1 MKSKKNPEIVVT
13 ALICFG
19 LMMLVLWAY
28 YSAVFGKKEPEQ
40 KKEISVVLYYA
51 GNDGWESL
59 MEGMRQAEEDFA
71 VNINYVMVKEG
82 MTKEEQTELVRQ
94 EVEKGAQG
102 ILLAAMDATVMP
114 QEFQGENVQVPVI
127 VVESSVDA
135 AAYPFFSA
143 DNTEMGRMLGRE
155 LLTDFAD
162 KESIKVAVVEEF
174 MERDSV
180 RDRAA
185 GLREVLS
192 EGVEFVVL
200 QRENKEEELPVYLER
215 AIKGMNIDAVVALS
229 KEPLQ
234 VLGEMQIEVLVD
246 KKVYGIG
253 NTASTVAA
261 LDKGRVEKL
270 VFQNE
275 FNIGYLSVEALVKES
290 ISFLKEH
297 QSFSPKII
305 LIAPPVLGEDMP
317 NSCFADEFDAESV
330 AKSYRLAEIY
340 EQIAKKYQCAF
351 LNAAMFAPVSSADSL
366 HLSAESHAAFASSV
380 YECIINLEKII

>member
-1 MKSKKNPEIVVT
+1 
-13 ALICFG
+13 
-19 LMMLVLWAY
+19 
-28 YSAVFGKKEPEQ
+28 
-40 KKEISVVLYYA
+40 
-51 GNDGWESL
+51 
-59 MEGMRQAEEDFA
+59 
-71 VNINYVMVKEG
+71 
-82 MTKEEQTELVRQ
+82 
-94 EVEKGAQG
+94 
-102 ILLAAMDATVMP
+102 
-114 QEFQGENVQVPVI
+114 
-127 VVESSVDA
+127 
-135 AAYPFFSA
+135 
-143 DNTEMGRMLGRE
+143 MGRMLGRE

-275 FNIGYLSVEALVKES
+275 FNIGYLSVEALVKEMEGKQS
-290 ISFLKEH
+290 QVEEIDFYCVGKEDVH
-297 QSFSPKII
+297 ETQY
-305 LIAPPVLGEDMP
+305 E
-317 NSCFADEFDAESV
+317 
-330 AKSYRLAEIY
+330 RLLFPIVE
-340 EQIAKKYQCAF
+340 
-351 LNAAMFAPVSSADSL
+351 
-366 HLSAESHAAFASSV
+366 
-380 YECIINLEKII
+380 